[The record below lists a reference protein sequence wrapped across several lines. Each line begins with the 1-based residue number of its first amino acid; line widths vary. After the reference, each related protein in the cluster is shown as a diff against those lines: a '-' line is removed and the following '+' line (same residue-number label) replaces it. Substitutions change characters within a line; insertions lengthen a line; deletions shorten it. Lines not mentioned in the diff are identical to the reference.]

1 MKNNNKFLLSLAAV
15 LALGFYLSSCTL
27 QKAVVETDNDT
38 EKTDGNKRLKDYDK
52 KNRGK

>member
-1 MKNNNKFLLSLAAV
+1 MKTLKRLLQILVTALV
-15 LALGFYLSSCTL
+15 LGFYLSSCTL

-38 EKTDGNKRLKDYDK
+38 EKIDGNKRLKDYDQ

>member
-1 MKNNNKFLLSLAAV
+1 MVALM

-27 QKAVVETDNDT
+27 EKAVVDTDNDT
-38 EKTDGNKRLKDYDK
+38 EKTDGNKRLKEYDQ